1 MNRKFY
7 KIIFVFLL
15 ATLTFCC
22 VFLTSCA
29 KKDGLT
35 KSVSELRDNVYAGS
49 SDSFTLSAVSGY
61 KEKPYLRDGKVGLI
75 CPYVTFKIDSETINN
90 ATYTLTLNYQEKEYV
105 EEFKLNPISSKLM
118 VTLNIEN
125 FIPTTFDVMVNVG
138 SVREVITM
146 NSLISPNTL
155 SYQSALQ
162 SLEKLQENYLHT
174 LTDTDGNY
182 QFELSVKLMFKN
194 EKPYWYIAIITGEE
208 KVKALLID
216 GTSGELLAIREVF

>member
-15 ATLTFCC
+15 TTLTFCC

-29 KKDGLT
+29 KKEGLF

-49 SDSFTLSAVSGY
+49 SESFTLSAVSGY
-61 KEKPYLRDGKVGLI
+61 KESPYVKDGKVGLV
-75 CPYVTFKIDSETINN
+75 CPYVIFKIDSETINN

-105 EEFKLNPISSKLM
+105 EEFKLNPINSKLT

-125 FIPTTFDVMVNVG
+125 FMPTTFEVIVSVG
-138 SVREVITM
+138 SVREKITM
-146 NSLISPNTL
+146 NSLITPNTL
-155 SYQSALQ
+155 NYQSALQ
-162 SLEKLQENYLHT
+162 SLEKLQKNYLQT
-174 LTDTDGNY
+174 LTDSDGNY

-194 EKPYWYIAIITGEE
+194 EKPYWYIAIITGED

-216 GTSGELLAIREVF
+216 GITGELLAIREVF